1 MTKPAA
7 FSPETLLPTLS
18 LPATT
23 TGYCVALSG
32 GADSVA
38 LLVAMAEL
46 RPRLGGKQVRAIHVH
61 HGLQAAADDWSA
73 HCRALCRR
81 FDIPLQV
88 VEITVSRRRRESLEM
103 AARRCRYRVLGDRLG
118 ADEALLMAHHLDD
131 QAETLLL
138 HLFRG
143 AGVEGLSAMPAMRPF
158 SRGMLLRPL
167 LAWRREA
174 LTAFLRQ
181 RGIPWVEDPSNRD
194 TVFDR
199 NYIRHVVLP
208 AVEARWPAAVATI
221 GRAVRLQAEQ
231 RALSEEMIE
240 EDFLHCYRFE
250 TGALDIRRLM
260 ALEPA
265 RRRRVL
271 RRWLR
276 TGRPRARWSHA
287 RIDGVLAMVE
297 NGEKGGFRVGDII
310 IRPYRGG
317 LYKHCWCHGVAVRER
332 PWPLDRNLHIAGR
345 GVYLESSQLMR
356 VLPGLSPS
364 TVVEVRERWGSC
376 PIRVADHVH
385 RPLKKLLQEWGVPP
399 WEREGVLTILH
410 AGTVVVVLGRWVM
423 PNGASCEPVPR

>member
-103 AARRCRYRVLGDRLG
+103 AARRSRYRVLGDRLG

-143 AGVEGLSAMPAMRPF
+143 AGVEGLSAMPVMRPF

-174 LTAFLRQ
+174 LTAFLRR

-221 GRAVRLQAEQ
+221 GRAARLQAEQ

-250 TGALDIRRLM
+250 TGALDSAELRTLP
-260 ALEPA
+260 PA
-265 RRRRVL
+265 RQRHVL

-276 TGRPRARWSHA
+276 LGRPQVIFTFGQLDALVSMAAARREGDFLAGGVCIHHWRSRFFKRFNKPASSPPQTLWS
-287 RIDGVLAMVE
+287 
-297 NGEKGGFRVGDII
+297 GEYPF
-310 IRPYRGG
+310 
-317 LYKHCWCHGVAVRER
+317 
-332 PWPLDRNLHIAGR
+332 LDEAH
-345 GVYLESSQLMR
+345 GVYLEPVNLQR
-356 VLPGLSPS
+356 AFRWRRFPGMLRI
-364 TVVEVRERWGSC
+364 TCREGGESMYLVGRGG
-376 PIRVADHVH
+376 
-385 RPLKKLLQEWGVPP
+385 RPLKKMLQAWGVPP
-399 WEREGVLTILH
+399 WERHQLRLIWSGDGLICVSGYWIDSTRILP
-410 AGTVVVVLGRWVM
+410 A
-423 PNGASCEPVPR
+423 P